1 MKSLRLCAGFVFL
14 LASIACTSRQFHEDD
29 IARTETDIRT
39 NFEQHGFTVEQV
51 SLVKE
56 SDRRLSGF
64 VKFRKSSGL
73 FSKAQLNKNCV
84 ATMDIDSGK
93 WIWEC
98 K

>member
-1 MKSLRLCAGFVFL
+1 MKLLRLYAGL
-14 LASIACTSRQFHEDD
+14 LVLLTSVACTSRHFHEED

-39 NFEQHGFTVEQV
+39 NFEQHGYTVEQV
-51 SLVKE
+51 SLIKD

-73 FSKAQLNKNCV
+73 FTKVQLSKNCV
-84 ATMDIDSGK
+84 ATMDVDSGR